1 VSRDAEFEGRSWAL
15 ETGRVPRSN
24 PRAPY
29 IGNGRDQVDSIHF
42 TRREFVERGLV
53 IRADAGVDSLASTAN
68 MSDTSRRQR

>member
-1 VSRDAEFEGRSWAL
+1 LAL

-24 PRAPY
+24 LRAPY
-29 IGNGRDQVDSIHF
+29 IGNGRYQVASIYF
-42 TRREFVERGLV
+42 TRPELSNVGLV